1 MTQTVAENAKRSV
14 GRPRIEDADYNAARA
29 RKMEADAQMAELE
42 LLQAKGKLVPA
53 EDVAG
58 AWVDVL
64 AAMKARLLAL
74 PSVCAPVC
82 ATETELATIQSI
94 LENQIREALDELS
107 AYQPHEHAGRTS
119 VTASGDSVSDANAET
134 AAKVKRGK
142 VGRPRKAT
150 VIGG

>member
-1 MTQTVAENAKRSV
+1 MTNAQKKPV

-82 ATETELATIQSI
+82 ATETELATVQSI
-94 LENQIREALDELS
+94 LENQVREALDELS
-107 AYQPHEHAGRTS
+107 SYQPHEHAGRTS
-119 VTASGDSVSDANAET
+119 VTEGGDSVSNGNAET
-134 AAKVKRGK
+134 ASKVKRGK
-142 VGRPRKAT
+142 VGRPRKAA

>member
-1 MTQTVAENAKRSV
+1 MAQTVAEKAKRSV

-42 LLQAKGKLVPA
+42 LLQAKRKLVPA

-64 AAMKARLLAL
+64 AAMKAKLMAL

-82 ATETELATIQSI
+82 ATETDLPTIQSI
-94 LENQIREALDELS
+94 LENQVREALDELS
-107 AYQPHEHAGRTS
+107 AYQPHQHAGRTAS
-119 VTASGDSVSDANAET
+119 PASGDSASDANAE
-134 AAKVKRGK
+134 AAAAPKRGR

-150 VIGG
+150 KLGG

>member
-1 MTQTVAENAKRSV
+1 MAQTVAENAKRSV

-82 ATETELATIQSI
+82 ATETELATVQSI
-94 LENQIREALDELS
+94 LENQVREALDELS
-107 AYQPHEHAGRTS
+107 SYQPHEHAGRTV
-119 VTASGDSVSDANAET
+119 VTDGGNSGSDDNTEAT
-134 AAKVKRGK
+134 APSKRGR
-142 VGRPRKAT
+142 VGRPRKASI
-150 VIGG
+150 IGG